1 VGATPVPGLEIP
13 GRCAQEWRLKPLVSV
28 VIVSWNTRELL
39 RACLATV
46 GERLAELSH
55 ETIVVDNASSDGSA
69 DMVETAFPGARLIRT
84 GENLGFGKGANLG
97 MAAAEGRFFLLLNSD
112 TELVDDSAARLAQ
125 ALEARPEVGVIAPR
139 ITLEDGRL
147 QASARRFPSL
157 RLLLLSE
164 LWLHRLLP
172 REKAGRVLLGQ
183 YWGHGEERA
192 VDWLVG
198 ACLMVR
204 REVFEQ
210 TGGFDPAIFMYG
222 EEVEWCH
229 RIRERGWQVLFSPL
243 GQVRH
248 LNHRSADI
256 LLGTTGR
263 IDQCLIA
270 EDRLVTRWEGRVA
283 GALAPAVRVAGALL
297 RLAAF
302 GLRRVVK
309 DDEYGRGVRWE
320 ARVVLAHYLRRM
332 RS

>member
-1 VGATPVPGLEIP
+1 M
-13 GRCAQEWRLKPLVSV
+13 
-28 VIVSWNTRELL
+28 SWNTREVLH
-39 RACLATV
+39 ACLASV
-46 GERLAELSH
+46 GRHLSHLSH

-69 DMVETAFPGARLIRT
+69 EMAESAFPDVRLIRT
-84 GENLGFGKGANLG
+84 SDNLGFGRGANLG
-97 MAAAEGRFFLLLNSD
+97 MAAAEGRFFLLINSD
-112 TELVDDSAARLAQ
+112 TELLDDSGAKLAQ
-125 ALEARPEVGVIAPR
+125 TLQARPEVGVIAPR

-164 LWLHRLLP
+164 LWLHHLLP
-172 REKAGRVLLGQ
+172 REEAGRVLLGQ
-183 YWGHGEERA
+183 YWGHGEERE

-198 ACLMVR
+198 ACLMLR

-210 TGGFDPAIFMYG
+210 TGGFDPSIFMYG

-229 RIRERGWQVLFSPL
+229 RIRERGWSILFSPV

-270 EDRLVTRWEGRVA
+270 EDQLVARWEGRAA
-283 GALAPAVRVAGALL
+283 GALAPAVRVTGALL
-297 RLAAF
+297 RLAVF
-302 GLRRVVK
+302 GLRRHLGR
-309 DDEYGRGVRWE
+309 DDEYARGVEWE
-320 ARVVLAHYLRRM
+320 ARATLAHYLRRM
-332 RS
+332 RGQVARGGSVSQS